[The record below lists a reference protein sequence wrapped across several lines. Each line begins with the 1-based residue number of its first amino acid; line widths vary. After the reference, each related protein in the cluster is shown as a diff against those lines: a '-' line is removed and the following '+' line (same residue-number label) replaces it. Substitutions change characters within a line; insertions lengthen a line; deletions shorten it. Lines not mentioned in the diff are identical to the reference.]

1 MDNTLK
7 DLGVCPKC
15 GKGHIIEHPFGW
27 SCNNSE
33 KQADGTWKGCDFVI
47 FKNNNYVGEMTED
60 MVLHLLTKGET
71 SEMEMH
77 NKAGRPFHAKLIL
90 KDGKVALGFNEH
102 FLEGRCPVCG
112 GRIKK
117 TSKGYACEHF
127 FEEGDSHC
135 NFYVGNFICNR
146 MITEQEVE
154 NFVAGRKQVLDGF
167 VSKAGKP
174 FSSLLSLKEDGSV
187 FLNSTICKCPVCG
200 VEIRVSPKA
209 YNCSNFSNE
218 DVKCQFFIWRNLD
231 GHIVTPEDVI
241 QLCENGQVDEVLRF
255 YRENGRPFDKQ
266 MKFQDGRI
274 VLV

>member
-77 NKAGRPFHAKLIL
+77 NKAGRPFHAKFIL

-102 FLEGRCPVCG
+102 FLDGRCPVCG

-127 FEEGDSHC
+127 FEEGASHC

-187 FLNSTICKCPVCG
+187 FL
-200 VEIRVSPKA
+200 
-209 YNCSNFSNE
+209 
-218 DVKCQFFIWRNLD
+218 
-231 GHIVTPEDVI
+231 
-241 QLCENGQVDEVLRF
+241 
-255 YRENGRPFDKQ
+255 
-266 MKFQDGRI
+266 
-274 VLV
+274 

>member
-77 NKAGRPFHAKLIL
+77 NKAGRPFHAKFIL

-200 VEIRVSPKA
+200 GEIRVSPKA

-218 DVKCQFFIWRNLD
+218 DVKCQFF
-231 GHIVTPEDVI
+231 
-241 QLCENGQVDEVLRF
+241 
-255 YRENGRPFDKQ
+255 
-266 MKFQDGRI
+266 M
-274 VLV
+274 

>member
-7 DLGVCPKC
+7 DFGVCPKC

-127 FEEGDSHC
+127 FEEGASHC

-200 VEIRVSPKA
+200 GEIRVSPTTVPTSA
-209 YNCSNFSNE
+209 T
-218 DVKCQFFIWRNLD
+218 R
-231 GHIVTPEDVI
+231 
-241 QLCENGQVDEVLRF
+241 
-255 YRENGRPFDKQ
+255 
-266 MKFQDGRI
+266 M
-274 VLV
+274 

>member
-27 SCNNSE
+27 SCNNSQ

-112 GRIKK
+112 GRIKDFQ
-117 TSKGYACEHF
+117 G
-127 FEEGDSHC
+127 
-135 NFYVGNFICNR
+135 
-146 MITEQEVE
+146 
-154 NFVAGRKQVLDGF
+154 
-167 VSKAGKP
+167 
-174 FSSLLSLKEDGSV
+174 
-187 FLNSTICKCPVCG
+187 
-200 VEIRVSPKA
+200 
-209 YNCSNFSNE
+209 
-218 DVKCQFFIWRNLD
+218 
-231 GHIVTPEDVI
+231 
-241 QLCENGQVDEVLRF
+241 LCL
-255 YRENGRPFDKQ
+255 
-266 MKFQDGRI
+266 
-274 VLV
+274 